1 MVSGWVEMTKE
12 NFLKAYSNLL
22 ADERD
27 EIIVIINGKP
37 YTWNR
42 AYDEVKRDT
51 KLGKMILD
59 KMTELGLL

>member
-1 MVSGWVEMTKE
+1 MTKE